1 MLDIFSKI
9 VKEALEVQ
17 QKEFTSLVE
26 EAAKLLCKESGTIG
40 SIEVLG
46 RLIKLKPTGKAL
58 VIGDLHG
65 DLESLIDI
73 MKGSNFM
80 KEVEKA
86 PDARMIFLG
95 DYGDR
100 GLYSA
105 EVYYTVLKLK
115 LMYPEQVLLLRGNH
129 ELFWIRGGIDD
140 LTPSP
145 HDLPMQFQARFG
157 RNWNE
162 AYSSI
167 RKLFD
172 YLYTAVLVEERYLLV
187 HGGVPSEAKTIHDF
201 AFADR
206 DYPKKRFLEDIVWS
220 DPDETT
226 VETAS
231 SPRGAGKLFGAAVT
245 TRVLQQ
251 LGVSILVRGHEPCE
265 EGYKINHDGKVL
277 TLFSRKGPPYLNSFG
292 AYLKVDLSA
301 KFRNVEELASYIHK
315 F

>member
-1 MLDIFSKI
+1 MLNVFSKI
-9 VKEALEVQ
+9 VKEALEAQ
-17 QKEFTSLVE
+17 QKEFSSLVE
-26 EAAKLLCKESGTIG
+26 EASELLRRESGVVG
-40 SIEVLG
+40 NIEVLG
-46 RLIKLKPTGKAL
+46 RLVKLKPTGKSL

-65 DLESLIDI
+65 DLESLVDI

-80 KEVEKA
+80 EEVEKA
-86 PDARMIFLG
+86 ADARMIFLG

-100 GLYSA
+100 GSYSA

-129 ELFWIRGGIDD
+129 ELFWVRGGIGD
-140 LTPSP
+140 LAPSP

-172 YLYTAVLVEERYLLV
+172 CLYTAVLTEGQYLLV
-187 HGGVPSEAKTIHDF
+187 HGGVPPDAKTIHDF

-206 DYPKKRFLEDIVWS
+206 YYPKKRFLEDIVWS

-226 VETAS
+226 VETAP

-245 TRVLQQ
+245 KRVLQQ

-265 EGYKINHDGKVL
+265 EGYKIDHDGKVL

-292 AYLKVDLSA
+292 AYLKVDLSTE
-301 KFRNVEELASYIHK
+301 FRSAEELAPFIHK